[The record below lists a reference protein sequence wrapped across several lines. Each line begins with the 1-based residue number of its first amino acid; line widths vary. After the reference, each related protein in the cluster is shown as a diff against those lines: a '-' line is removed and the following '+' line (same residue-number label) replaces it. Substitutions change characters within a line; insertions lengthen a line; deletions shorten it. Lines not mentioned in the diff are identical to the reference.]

1 MKKLI
6 ALILTLVTLM
16 LCACSLAS
24 CKSSEEE
31 LIIGITYFAP
41 MNYKDKDGKLIGFET
56 EFAEAVCK
64 EIGMTPKF
72 QEIEWESKENE
83 LNGKTIDCIWNG
95 MTITEER
102 AENMAISTPYMK
114 NKQVLVVKAENLA
127 QYTADSDLTGKSLV
141 AEKKS
146 AGETAAQTD
155 EYLKKATYTG
165 VDKMA
170 TALMEVKSGTADA
183 CVIDYVTALGSIGEG
198 TDYSDLVV
206 VESLS
211 FGEEEQYGIAFRK
224 GEADAELVK
233 KVNDAIAKLAEDGTL
248 YAIAEKYNLEDYLL
262 LGKK

>member
-1 MKKLI
+1 MKKII
-6 ALILTLVTLM
+6 ALILALVTVL
-16 LCACSLAS
+16 LSATALTSCAGA
-24 CKSSEEE
+24 EDE

-41 MNYKDKDGKLIGFET
+41 MNYKDKDGKLVGFET

-64 EIGMTPKF
+64 ELGMKAKF
-72 QEIEWESKENE
+72 QEIDWEAKENE

-95 MTITEER
+95 MTITAER

-114 NKQVLVVKAENLA
+114 NKQVLVVKAENLS
-127 QYTADSDLTGKSLV
+127 QYTAESDLTGKSLV

-155 EYLKKATYTG
+155 EYLKRANYTG

-170 TALMEVKSGTADA
+170 TALMEVSSGTADA

-198 TDYSDLVV
+198 TDYADLVV
-206 VESLS
+206 VEALT

-224 GEADAELVK
+224 GEADAALVK
-233 KVNDAIAKLAEDGTL
+233 KVNDAIAKLADDGTL
-248 YAIAEKYNLEDYLL
+248 YNIAKKYNLEDYLL
-262 LGKK
+262 VGQK

>member
-1 MKKLI
+1 MKRII
-6 ALILTLVTLM
+6 ALVLALVTIAC
-16 LCACSLAS
+16 CAFALTS
-24 CKSSEEE
+24 CKSEDE

-64 EIGMTPKF
+64 EIGMKPKF
-72 QEIEWESKENE
+72 QEIDWEAKESE

-95 MTITEER
+95 MTITDDR
-102 AENMAISTPYMK
+102 KENMAISMPYMK

-127 QYTADSDLTGKSLV
+127 QYTADADLTGKTLV

-155 EYLKKATYTG
+155 AYLAKADYTG

-198 TDYSDLVV
+198 TDYDNLVV

-211 FGEEEQYGIAFRK
+211 FGDEEQYGIAFRK
-224 GEADAELVK
+224 GEADAELVL
-233 KVNDAIAKLAEDGTL
+233 KVNAAIAKLAEEGTL
-248 YAIAEKYNLEDYLL
+248 YEIAKKYNLQDYLL
-262 LGKK
+262 VGNKK

>member
-1 MKKLI
+1 MKRII
-6 ALILTLVTLM
+6 ALVLALVTIVC
-16 LCACSLAS
+16 CASTLTS
-24 CKSSEEE
+24 CKKEEE

-41 MNYKDKDGKLIGFET
+41 MNYKDADGKLIGFET

-64 EIGMTPKF
+64 ELGVKAKF
-72 QEIEWESKENE
+72 QEIEWEAKENE

-95 MTITEER
+95 MTITPER

-127 QYTADSDLTGKSLV
+127 QYTADADLTGKSLV

-146 AGETAAQTD
+146 AGEEAAQED
-155 EYLKKATYTG
+155 DYLKKATYTG

-198 TDYSDLVV
+198 TDYANLVV
-206 VESLS
+206 VEALS

-224 GEADAELVK
+224 GEADAQLVAD
-233 KVNDAIAKLAEDGTL
+233 VNAAIAKLAENGTL
-248 YAIAEKYNLEDYLL
+248 LEIAKKYKLDDYLL
-262 LGKK
+262 VGNK

>member
-1 MKKLI
+1 MKKII
-6 ALILTLVTLM
+6 ALTLALVTL
-16 LCACSLAS
+16 ACCGLALTS
-24 CKSSEEE
+24 CQPEEEE

-41 MNYKDKDGKLIGFET
+41 MNYKDDDGNLIGFET
-56 EFAEAVCK
+56 EFAKAVCA
-64 EIGMTPKF
+64 ELGMKPKF
-72 QEIEWESKENE
+72 QEIDWEAKENE

-95 MTITEER
+95 MTITTER
-102 AENMAISTPYMK
+102 AANMAISTPYMK
-114 NKQVLVVKAENLA
+114 NKQVLVVKEENLA
-127 QYTADSDLTGKSLV
+127 QYTATADLTGKTLV

-206 VESLS
+206 VEALT

-224 GEADAELVK
+224 GEADAQLVRD
-233 KVNDAIAKLAEDGTL
+233 VNAAIQTLAENGEL
-248 YAIAEKYNLEDYLL
+248 KRIAEKYNLEDYLL
-262 LGKK
+262 VGNN

>member
-1 MKKLI
+1 MKRII
-6 ALILTLVTLM
+6 ALVLALVTL
-16 LCACSLAS
+16 ACSVFALSS
-24 CKSSEEE
+24 CKSKEEE

-41 MNYKDKDGKLIGFET
+41 MNYKDADGKLIGFET

-64 EIGMTPKF
+64 EIGMKAKF
-72 QEIEWESKENE
+72 QEIDWEAKETE

-102 AENMAISTPYMK
+102 AQNMAISTPYMK

-127 QYTADSDLTGKSLV
+127 QYTADADLTGKTLV

-146 AGETAAQTD
+146 AGEEAAQSD
-155 EYLKKATYTG
+155 AYLKKASYTG
-165 VDKMA
+165 VDTMSK
-170 TALMEVKSGTADA
+170 ALMEVSSGTADA

-198 TDYSDLVV
+198 TDYSGLVV

-224 GEADAELVK
+224 GEADAELVA
-233 KVNDAIAKLAEDGTL
+233 KVNAAIEKLAEDGTL
-248 YAIAEKYNLEDYLL
+248 YEIAKKYNLENYLL
-262 LGKK
+262 VGKK

>member
-1 MKKLI
+1 MKRII
-6 ALILTLVTLM
+6 ALVLALATLICCAATL
-16 LCACSLAS
+16 SS
-24 CKSSEEE
+24 CKSEEKE

-41 MNYKDKDGKLIGFET
+41 MNYKDADGKLIGFET

-64 EIGMTPKF
+64 ELGMKAKF
-72 QEIEWESKENE
+72 QEIEWESKETE

-95 MTITEER
+95 MTITPER

-127 QYTADSDLTGKSLV
+127 QYTADADLTGKSLV

-146 AGETAAQTD
+146 AGEAAAESD
-155 EYLKKATYTG
+155 AYLMKADYTG
-165 VDKMA
+165 VDSMSK
-170 TALMEVKSGTADA
+170 ALMEVKSGTADA

-198 TDYSDLVV
+198 TDYADLVV

-224 GEADAELVK
+224 GEADEQLVAD
-233 KVNDAIAKLAEDGTL
+233 VNAAIQKLADDGVLYEIAK
-248 YAIAEKYNLEDYLL
+248 KYNLEDYLL
-262 LGKK
+262 VGNK

>member
-1 MKKLI
+1 MKKIISLVL
-6 ALILTLVTLM
+6 ALTMIVGATF
-16 LCACSLAS
+16 ALAS
-24 CKSSEEE
+24 CNGNEDE

-41 MNYKDKDGKLIGFET
+41 MNYKDGDGKLIGFET
-56 EFAEAVCK
+56 EFAKAVCE

-72 QEIEWESKENE
+72 QEIDWEAKENE

-95 MTITEER
+95 MTITAER

-114 NKQVLVVKAENLA
+114 NKQVLVVRAENLS
-127 QYTADSDLTGKSLV
+127 QYTADSDLSEKTLV

-146 AGETAAQTD
+146 AGETAAQND

-170 TALMEVKSGTADA
+170 TALLEVSSGNADA

-198 TDYSDLVV
+198 TDYSNLVV

-224 GEADAELVK
+224 GEDDAELVA
-233 KVNDAIAKLAEDGTL
+233 KVNAAIAKLAADGTL
-248 YAIAEKYNLEDYLL
+248 YDIAEKYNLENYLL
-262 LGKK
+262 VGND

>member
-1 MKKLI
+1 MKRLI
-6 ALILTLVTLM
+6 ALVLALFTLCS
-16 LCACSLAS
+16 CAFVLAS
-24 CKSSEEE
+24 CQPKEE

-41 MNYKDKDGKLIGFET
+41 MNYKDENGKLIGFET

-64 EIGMTPKF
+64 EIGRTAKF
-72 QEIEWESKENE
+72 QEIDWEAKETE

-102 AENMAISTPYMK
+102 AANMAISTPYMK

-127 QYTADSDLTGKSLV
+127 QYTATSDLTGKSLV

-146 AGETAAQTD
+146 AGEDAAQSD
-155 EYLKKATYTG
+155 DYLKKATYTG

-198 TDYSDLVV
+198 TDYEDLVV

-211 FGEEEQYGIAFRK
+211 FGAEEQYGIAFRK
-224 GEADAELVK
+224 GEADAQLVAD
-233 KVNDAIAKLAEDGTL
+233 VNAAIQKLAEDGTL
-248 YAIAEKYNLEDYLL
+248 KAIAEKYNLENYLL
-262 LGKK
+262 VGNN